1 MLHVKHFFLITDSS
15 LISNRLCYKNI
26 PSSMKCYL
34 LWYIVFVASCGTVD
48 GAYGPVRNPW
58 RYQFHQQADQH
69 MQHASSSNLA
79 SNVARVV
86 NHARDYQVSSSSAFN
101 VETECSNAS
110 DADVDNTDWYI
121 TGGSSGGSA
130 VAVATGVAF
139 A

>member
-1 MLHVKHFFLITDSS
+1 
-15 LISNRLCYKNI
+15 
-26 PSSMKCYL
+26 
-34 LWYIVFVASCGTVD
+34 
-48 GAYGPVRNPW
+48 
-58 RYQFHQQADQH
+58 